1 MAPMVRDRPMPA
13 QPPQTDSRTTNEKGE
28 VAMISIVAPAI
39 DAELEYR
46 RERITEDFRR
56 ARAPRHG
63 QKARTRRLPRPRLTA
78 RAA

>member
-1 MAPMVRDRPMPA
+1 M
-13 QPPQTDSRTTNEKGE
+13 T
-28 VAMISIVAPAI
+28 SIVAPAI
-39 DAELEYR
+39 DVEIEYR

-63 QKARTRRLPRPRLTA
+63 QKTRTRRPPRPRLTA

>member
-1 MAPMVRDRPMPA
+1 
-13 QPPQTDSRTTNEKGE
+13 
-28 VAMISIVAPAI
+28 MISIVAPAI